1 MERHSASIR
10 QTARQLLAVPAAAWS
25 RHRSLSERMRP
36 AQQAGLRRPSEYRVA
51 GPGETQR
58 VRSGSSM
65 FLNGR
70 TAQGDAA
77 AASVGQAD
85 ASFDPRR
92 DEQWSR
98 R

>member
-25 RHRSLSERMRP
+25 RHRSLSERMRL
-36 AQQAGLRRPSEYRVA
+36 AQQLGLRRPSEYGFAVPGAKLILNDQA
-51 GPGETQR
+51 G
-58 VRSGSSM
+58 SGLGTKTPDS
-65 FLNGR
+65 L
-70 TAQGDAA
+70 
-77 AASVGQAD
+77 AD

-92 DEQWSR
+92 DQQWSR

>member
-36 AQQAGLRRPSEYRVA
+36 AQQLGLRRPSEYGA
-51 GPGETQR
+51 GAGQR
-58 VRSGSSM
+58 QPARIDGLV
-65 FLNGR
+65 FLSDR
-70 TAQGDAA
+70 AAGDPAA
-77 AASVGQAD
+77 AAEQQAD
-85 ASFDPRR
+85 AAFDPRR
-92 DEQWSR
+92 DQHWSR